1 MVRQGENAENVLF
14 FARGEVK
21 YHSNI
26 TGAVAQILRSDEQ
39 EFTENK

>member
-1 MVRQGENAENVLF
+1 MRQGENAENVVLF
-14 FARGEVK
+14 FAWGEVK